1 VKTKLPPDLNVLRK
15 RARDHILLQG
25 SPRLKVFII
34 VTVTLMTGLGASF
47 MLLKLGMKAMWLR
60 YALATLIAYVG
71 FFFYM
76 RLMIYWFYTISHEKE
91 IIRKKV
97 DDTIDG
103 MEIDG
108 GDVAEAA
115 VDLLDSGASVPEVS
129 GGGFGIGDLFGDGDA
144 VPFIIGI
151 AILLGIF
158 VGSFYV
164 IYIAPE
170 LIFEITFEALVSVGF
185 YRMAKKQ
192 QRKDWMESTLHAT
205 IWPFVATLILVT
217 VGGLV
222 IQWINPEV
230 VRMRDLFR

>member
-1 VKTKLPPDLNVLRK
+1 MKALPDLNVLRK

-34 VTVTLMTGLGASF
+34 VAATLITGLGASF
-47 MLLKLGMKAMWLR
+47 LLLKLGVKAMWLR
-60 YALATLIAYVG
+60 YALATLIAYAG

-91 IIRKKV
+91 VIRKKV
-97 DDTIDG
+97 DDTVDGIDV
-103 MEIDG
+103 DA

-115 VDLLDSGASVPEVS
+115 VDLLDSGVSAPEVS
-129 GGGFGIGDLFGDGDA
+129 GSGGFSVGDLFGDGDA

-151 AILLGIF
+151 VILLGIF

-164 IYIAPE
+164 VYIAPE

-192 QRKDWMESTLHAT
+192 QRKDWMESTFHAT
-205 IWPFVATLILVT
+205 IWPFVATLVLAT

-222 IQWINPEV
+222 IQWIDPEV
-230 VRMRDLFR
+230 VKMRDLFR